1 MKSKKELEEDE
12 YVKRETAL
20 MTSLDASNKGFQM
33 MAKLGYKPGSG
44 LGKGASGRTEPIQL
58 AMKEDKSG
66 IGLENEKK
74 RKFREEME
82 KIKKRAKVED
92 GQKLDYREQTRL
104 EKEANRAE
112 GQFKGAQRVI
122 ENIESQVEEDRE
134 DAAKSEMN
142 GKAEGTSPIDKL
154 PLKSIDVVWRGLIR
168 HRRQKEAESTMKRI
182 VRDAYESDDDDDIL
196 GDSELRWR
204 KQQTYVEEDLDEE
217 DEELDEFNA
226 LEPQERLRRVVEY
239 LRNKYNYC
247 FWCMCRYPDE
257 QMEGCPGITEEDH
270 E

>member
-1 MKSKKELEEDE
+1 
-12 YVKRETAL
+12 

-74 RKFREEME
+74 RKFREEVE
-82 KIKKRAKVED
+82 KSKKRAKAEE
-92 GQKLDYREQTRL
+92 GRKLDYREQTRL
-104 EKEANRAE
+104 EKAANRAE

-122 ENIESQVEEDRE
+122 ENIESKTAEDQE
-134 DAAKSEMN
+134 DAAKSDMN
-142 GKAEGTSPIDKL
+142 GKAEGPSPIDKL

-168 HRRQKEAESTMKRI
+168 HRRQKEAESIMKRI
-182 VRDAYESDDDDDIL
+182 VRDVYESDDEDVL
-196 GDSELRWR
+196 GDFKPRRR